1 MHPRQP
7 DMPYSFDFDLKN
19 DILRCRLHGR
29 VTDET
34 LKEFFRT
41 GAEYAI
47 RTHPSV
53 GVVDLSEVTSF
64 EASAET
70 IEEVARSK
78 PAFRA
83 PNLRRIIIAPSPEV
97 YGMMRMFEIQGEE
110 TRPNLLVVR
119 VERDAWATL
128 AVVNPR
134 FEPLEKK

>member
-1 MHPRQP
+1 
-7 DMPYSFDFDLKN
+7 MPYSFDFDSKN

-41 GAEYAI
+41 GAEYAV

-64 EASAET
+64 EASAEA

-78 PAFRA
+78 PVLRA

-97 YGMMRMFEIQGEE
+97 YGMMRMFEIHGEE

-119 VERDAWATL
+119 AERDAWATL
-128 AVVNPR
+128 AVLSPR
-134 FEPLEKK
+134 FEPL

>member
-1 MHPRQP
+1 
-7 DMPYSFDFDLKN
+7 MPYSFDFDSKN
-19 DILRCRLHGR
+19 NILRCRLHGR

-64 EASAET
+64 EASAGA

-78 PAFRA
+78 PVLRA

-97 YGMMRMFEIQGEE
+97 YGMMRMFEIHGEE
-110 TRPNLLVVR
+110 TRPDLLVVR
-119 VERDAWATL
+119 AERDAWATL
-128 AVVNPR
+128 AVLNPR
-134 FEPLEKK
+134 FEPIEKK

>member
-1 MHPRQP
+1 
-7 DMPYSFDFDLKN
+7 MPYSFDFDSTN

-41 GAEYAI
+41 GAEHAI

-53 GVVDLSEVTSF
+53 GVVDFSDVTSF

-78 PAFRA
+78 PVLRA

-110 TRPNLLVVR
+110 MRPNLLVVR

-128 AVVNPR
+128 AVLNPQ
-134 FEPLEKK
+134 FEPLERK